1 MPVGTRIA
9 AAALAA
15 MLASFADAAARP
27 DAAAGSK
34 AFTVDDLVRLKRL
47 TDPQASP
54 DGRYVAFV
62 LRETDMEANRG
73 RTDVWL
79 LDLTQKSATPRRLTQ
94 NDANDSSPRWAP
106 DSRTIY
112 FLSTRSGQSQVWRLS
127 LAGGEASR
135 VTDYPLDVGTLKL
148 SPAGDR
154 IAITMDV
161 LPDCG
166 DLRCTQDKLAA
177 RGKNKATGRVYDRS
191 FIRHWDAWSNGT

>member
-1 MPVGTRIA
+1 MVA
-9 AAALAA
+9 AAAVAA
-15 MLASFADAAARP
+15 PTSPPPAASHAKPAEMRALTA
-27 DAAAGSK
+27 
-34 AFTVDDLVRLKRL
+34 DDLVRIKRV
-47 TDPQASP
+47 TDPEVSP
-54 DGRYVAFV
+54 DSRYAAFV
-62 LRETDMEANRG
+62 VRETDMEANRG

-135 VTDYPLDVGTLKL
+135 VTDYPLDVGTVKV

-154 IAITMDV
+154 LALTM
-161 LPDCG
+161 
-166 DLRCTQDKLAA
+166 
-177 RGKNKATGRVYDRS
+177 
-191 FIRHWDAWSNGT
+191 